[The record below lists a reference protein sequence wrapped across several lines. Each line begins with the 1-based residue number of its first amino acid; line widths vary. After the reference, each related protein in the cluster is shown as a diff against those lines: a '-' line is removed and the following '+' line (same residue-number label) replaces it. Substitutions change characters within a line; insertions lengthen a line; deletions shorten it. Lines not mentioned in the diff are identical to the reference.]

1 MKEATQE
8 LLWMS
13 QKEENELSRDWADK
27 NLDVNEL
34 EEYRKVGICY
44 VLIENL
50 AEYFQISFQN
60 CFKLF
65 GIFWNHCT
73 SFQSAKIT
81 IRHLPH
87 IVS

>member
-34 EEYRKVGICY
+34 EEYRKVGICH
-44 VLIENL
+44 VLMENF
-50 AEYFQISFQN
+50 AEYSKYRFKIASYRLESFE
-60 CFKLF
+60 
-65 GIFWNHCT
+65 
-73 SFQSAKIT
+73 
-81 IRHLPH
+81 
-87 IVS
+87 IVAVRFNLQR